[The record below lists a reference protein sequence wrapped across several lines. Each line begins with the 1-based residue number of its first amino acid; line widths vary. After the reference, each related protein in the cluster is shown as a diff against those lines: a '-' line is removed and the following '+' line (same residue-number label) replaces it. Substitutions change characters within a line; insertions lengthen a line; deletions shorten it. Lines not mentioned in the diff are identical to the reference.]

1 MSYALELKGS
11 VSCGSSCC
19 NVAADV
25 DFLAGSDCFR
35 WLSKENLTR
44 LLMLQRL
51 LRQLQHVVTALVL
64 LISILVGAELWLRNT
79 RPASTTAVATQADI
93 VNQSWLVPSATQHH
107 QMRPL
112 SDVVSDNGAVR
123 FRTNS
128 MGMRGPEPDLQAAE
142 GTLRILVLG
151 DDTVA
156 GAWLKDEHTLS
167 VQLQRHLTANLAGPV
182 EVLNAGVPGYSPVL
196 SVLRYNQDLARLR
209 PDVVVLHF
217 DMSDVADETIHRAS
231 LRVEGTRDV
240 CIHPL
245 LTHSG
250 KPKNSLLAICR
261 NSSLVDIFSERFFSD
276 SGQQINSDRYAWTR
290 SSPRSIQTQIR
301 HAMSSV
307 ARLQKVT
314 QSSSQTLVM
323 TTAPVCWQVQSPDQ
337 NPEVSHRYGM
347 TGGQPVTDDVPFR
360 VLAAWSRQ
368 ANVPLCNSVKAFR
381 NVKSPEK
388 LFCQD
393 SARLSEYGTALYA
406 QELAITILQTSA
418 AVAGG
423 LKSVH

>member
-1 MSYALELKGS
+1 
-11 VSCGSSCC
+11 
-19 NVAADV
+19 
-25 DFLAGSDCFR
+25 
-35 WLSKENLTR
+35 
-44 LLMLQRL
+44 MLQRL

-64 LISILVGAELWLRNT
+64 LILILVGAELWLRNT
-79 RPASTTAVATQADI
+79 RPASTAAVATQADV

-112 SDVVSDNGAVR
+112 SDVVSHDGAVR

-128 MGMRGPEPDLQAAE
+128 LGMRGPEPDLQAAE
-142 GTLRILVLG
+142 GTLRVLILG

-156 GAWLKDEHTLS
+156 GTWLKDEHTLS
-167 VQLQRHLTANLAGPV
+167 VQLQRHLAANLAGPV

-196 SVLRYNQDLARLR
+196 SVLQYDQDLARLR

-217 DMSDVADETIHRAS
+217 DMSDVADESIHRAS
-231 LRVEGTRDV
+231 LRVEGSRSV

-245 LTHSG
+245 LAHSS
-250 KPKNSLLAICR
+250 KPKNSVLTMFR
-261 NSSLVDIFSERFFSD
+261 NSSLVGVCSERFFAD
-276 SGQQINSDRYAWTR
+276 SGRQMNADRYAWTR
-290 SSPRSIQTQIR
+290 SSPGSIQAQIR

-307 ARLQKVT
+307 AQLQKAT
-314 QSSSQTLVM
+314 QSTNQTLVM
-323 TTAPVCWQVQSPDQ
+323 TTAPVCWQVHGPDQ
-337 NPEVSHRYGM
+337 NPAVSHRYGM
-347 TGGQPVTDDVPFR
+347 TGGQPVLDDVPFR
-360 VLAAWSRQ
+360 VLVAWSRQ
-368 ANVPLCNSVKAFR
+368 ANVPLCNSVEAFR
-381 NVKSPEK
+381 DFESPEK

-406 QELAITILQTSA
+406 QELAHTILRTPA